1 MSKFS
6 YQASN
11 QNGQITEGSIDAT
24 DKDVVAKLLLD
35 KGLTP
40 IKITSKSSIDVSKF
54 NTINIGKI
62 PIKERVVFL
71 RQLSVLISAGIPIVE
86 AIGISKVQ
94 VKNKGLKSI
103 LTDVEL
109 SIESGKNLADS
120 FSVHHKLFDN
130 IQIQL
135 LRTAETSGSL
145 DYTLDRLATDLE
157 NKSNLVS
164 KFRGAMIYPIL
175 VIVVAIFVIFLV
187 LTQMIPPMKAL
198 YQSFNAKLPAPTQFV
213 ITLSTFVIGYWPIIL
228 IVLVVVVFGFIF
240 YRRSAQGKKTTDA
253 IFLKIPLF
261 GGLISKIQVVNFGKT
276 FILLIKAG
284 VPLVVGL
291 NLIADSMS
299 NEVFKSGIREIAIDV
314 EKGRPMSTAMSKYS
328 FFPPLLWRMVAIGE
342 ETGKME
348 EVLTKVIEYYE
359 SETKDLIENM
369 SKLLEPMITIFL
381 GIIVGFIGVAV
392 YLPIYNLGN
401 VIK

>member
-213 ITLSTFVIGYWPIIL
+213 ITLSTFVIDYWPIIL

>member
-1 MSKFS
+1 F
-6 YQASN
+6 ASH
-11 QNGQITEGSIDAT
+11 G
-24 DKDVVAKLLLD
+24 
-35 KGLTP
+35 
-40 IKITSKSSIDVSKF
+40 
-54 NTINIGKI
+54 
-62 PIKERVVFL
+62 
-71 RQLSVLISAGIPIVE
+71 
-86 AIGISKVQ
+86 
-94 VKNKGLKSI
+94 
-103 LTDVEL
+103 
-109 SIESGKNLADS
+109 
-120 FSVHHKLFDN
+120 KLFDD

-135 LRTAETSGSL
+135 LKTAETSGSL
-145 DYTLDRLATDLE
+145 DYTLDRMATDLE
-157 NKSNLVS
+157 TKSNLVS

-381 GIIVGFIGVAV
+381 GVIVGFIGVAV

>member
-1 MSKFS
+1 
-6 YQASN
+6 
-11 QNGQITEGSIDAT
+11 
-24 DKDVVAKLLLD
+24 
-35 KGLTP
+35 
-40 IKITSKSSIDVSKF
+40 
-54 NTINIGKI
+54 
-62 PIKERVVFL
+62 
-71 RQLSVLISAGIPIVE
+71 
-86 AIGISKVQ
+86 
-94 VKNKGLKSI
+94 
-103 LTDVEL
+103 
-109 SIESGKNLADS
+109 
-120 FSVHHKLFDN
+120 
-130 IQIQL
+130 
-135 LRTAETSGSL
+135 
-145 DYTLDRLATDLE
+145 
-157 NKSNLVS
+157 
-164 KFRGAMIYPIL
+164 
-175 VIVVAIFVIFLV
+175 
-187 LTQMIPPMKAL
+187 
-198 YQSFNAKLPAPTQFV
+198 
-213 ITLSTFVIGYWPIIL
+213 
-228 IVLVVVVFGFIF
+228 
-240 YRRSAQGKKTTDA
+240 
-253 IFLKIPLF
+253 
-261 GGLISKIQVVNFGKT
+261 LISKIQVVNFGKT

>member
-1 MSKFS
+1 MSKFT

-11 QNGQITEGSIDAT
+11 QSGQIIEGTINAQDRNA
-24 DKDVVAKLLLD
+24 VAKLLLD

-40 IKITSKSSIDVSKF
+40 VKISSKSSLNLTKI
-54 NTINIGKI
+54 NTVNIGRI

-94 VKNKGLKSI
+94 VNNKGLKNI
-103 LTDVEL
+103 LTEVEQ
-109 SIESGKNLADS
+109 SIESGKTLADS
-120 FSVHHKLFDN
+120 FASHGKLFDD

-135 LRTAETSGSL
+135 LKTAETSGSL
-145 DYTLDRLATDLE
+145 DYTLDRMATDLE
-157 NKSNLVS
+157 TKSNLVS
-164 KFRGAMIYPIL
+164 KFRGAMIYPVL

-213 ITLSTFVIGYWPIIL
+213 ITISTFVINYWIIIL
-228 IVLVVVVFGFIF
+228 IILVVLVFGFIF
-240 YRRSAQGKKTTDA
+240 YRKSIQGKRTTDA
-253 IFLKIPLF
+253 LFLKLPLF

-284 VPLVVGL
+284 VPLVSGL
-291 NLIADSMS
+291 NLIADSLS
-299 NEVFKSGIREIAIDV
+299 NEVFKEGIRNIALDV
-314 EKGRPMSTAMSKYS
+314 EKGRPMSTAMSKYK

-348 EVLTKVIEYYE
+348 EVLSKVIEYYE
-359 SETKDLIENM
+359 SETKDLIDNL
-369 SKLLEPMITIFL
+369 SKLLEPVITIFL
-381 GIIVGFIGVAV
+381 GVIVGFIGVAV

>member
-1 MSKFS
+1 MSKYT
-6 YQASN
+6 YQASD
-11 QNGQITEGSIDAT
+11 QNNQITEGVIDAQ
-24 DKDVVAKLLLD
+24 DKDSVAKLLLD

-40 IKITSKSSIDVSKF
+40 VKISSKSSIDLSKF

-86 AIGISKVQ
+86 AIGISKTQ
-94 VKNKGLKSI
+94 VTNKGLKAI
-103 LTDVEL
+103 LSDVEV
-109 SIESGKNLADS
+109 SIESGKTLTDS
-120 FSVHHKLFDN
+120 FAFHGKLFDD

-145 DYTLDRLATDLE
+145 DYTLDRMATDLE
-157 NKSNLVS
+157 NKSNLIS
-164 KFRGAMIYPIL
+164 KFKGAMIYPIL
-175 VIVVAIFVIFLV
+175 VVVVAIFVIFLV

-198 YQSFNAKLPAPTQFV
+198 YKSFNAKLPAPTEIV
-213 ITLSTFVIGYWPIIL
+213 ISLSTFVINYWPIIL
-228 IVLVVVVFGFIF
+228 IILIVLIGGFIF
-240 YRRSAQGKKTTDA
+240 YRKSSQGKKNTDA
-253 IFLKIPLF
+253 LFLKIPLF

-284 VPLVVGL
+284 VPLVSGL
-291 NLIADSMS
+291 NLIADSLS
-299 NEVFKSGIREIAIDV
+299 NEVFKDGLKNIALDV
-314 EKGRPMSTAMSKYS
+314 ERGRPLSTAMSKYK

-359 SETKDLIENM
+359 NETKDLIDNM

-381 GIIVGFIGVAV
+381 GVIVGFIGVAV